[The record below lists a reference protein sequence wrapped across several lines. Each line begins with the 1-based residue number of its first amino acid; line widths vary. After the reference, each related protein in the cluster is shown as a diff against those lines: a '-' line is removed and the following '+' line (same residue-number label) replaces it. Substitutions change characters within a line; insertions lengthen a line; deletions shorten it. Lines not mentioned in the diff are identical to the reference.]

1 MILSNPQTLI
11 DFIDTNFERLTNKQY
26 SEILER
32 TLQVYV
38 NKPPTKDEAIELIVS
53 YASMSIQNRP
63 LFD

>member
-11 DFIDTNFERLTNKQY
+11 DFINTNFENLTNKQY

-38 NKPPTKDEAIELIVS
+38 NKPPTKNEAIELIVS
-53 YASMSIQNRP
+53 YSSMSIQNRP

>member
-1 MILSNPQTLI
+1 MILMNPQTLI

-38 NKPPTKDEAIELIVS
+38 NKPPTKKEAIELIVS

>member
-32 TLQVYV
+32 TLLIYAE
-38 NKPPTKDEAIELIVS
+38 KPPTKNEAIELIVGYS
-53 YASMSIQNRP
+53 SMSIQNRP

>member
-11 DFIDTNFERLTNKQY
+11 NFIDTNFDNLTNKQY

-38 NKPPTKDEAIELIVS
+38 EKPQTKNEAIELIVS
-53 YASMSIQNRP
+53 YSSMSIQNRP

>member
-11 DFIDTNFERLTNKQY
+11 DFINTNFDNLTNKQY

-38 NKPPTKDEAIELIVS
+38 NKPQTKNEAIELIVS
-53 YASMSIQNRP
+53 YSSMSIQNRP

>member
-11 DFIDTNFERLTNKQY
+11 DFINTNFDNLTNKQY

-38 NKPPTKDEAIELIVS
+38 NKPPTKNEAIELIVS
-53 YASMSIQNRP
+53 YSSMSIQNRP

>member
-11 DFIDTNFERLTNKQY
+11 DFMNSNFENLTNKQY
-26 SEILER
+26 SEVLER

-38 NKPPTKDEAIELIVS
+38 DKPPTKNEAIELIIS
-53 YASMSIQNRP
+53 YSSMSIQNRP

>member
-11 DFIDTNFERLTNKQY
+11 DFMNSNFERLTNKQY

-32 TLQVYV
+32 TLQVYAE
-38 NKPPTKDEAIELIVS
+38 KPPTKNEAIELIVGYS
-53 YASMSIQNRP
+53 SMSIQNRP

>member
-11 DFIDTNFERLTNKQY
+11 NFIDSNFDRLTNKQY
-26 SEILER
+26 SEVLEH

-38 NKPPTKDEAIELIVS
+38 EKPPTKNEAIELIVS
-53 YASMSIQNRP
+53 YSSMSIQNRP

>member
-53 YASMSIQNRP
+53 YSSMSIQNRP

>member
-38 NKPPTKDEAIELIVS
+38 NKPQTKTEATELIIS
-53 YASMSIQNRP
+53 YASMSIKNRP
-63 LFD
+63 LFE

>member
-11 DFIDTNFERLTNKQY
+11 NFIDANFDNLTNKQY

-38 NKPPTKDEAIELIVS
+38 NKPPTKNEAIELIVS

-63 LFD
+63 LFE

>member
-1 MILSNPQTLI
+1 MILRNPQTLV

-32 TLQVYV
+32 TLQIYV
-38 NKPPTKDEAIELIVS
+38 EKPPTKNEAIELIVS

>member
-11 DFIDTNFERLTNKQY
+11 DFINYNFERLTNKQY

-38 NKPPTKDEAIELIVS
+38 NKPQTKREAIELIVS
-53 YASMSIQNRP
+53 YSSMSIQNRP

>member
-11 DFIDTNFERLTNKQY
+11 NFIDNNFDNLTNKQY
-26 SEILER
+26 SKILEH

-38 NKPPTKDEAIELIVS
+38 EKPPTKNEAIELIVS
-53 YASMSIQNRP
+53 YSSMSIQNRP

>member
-11 DFIDTNFERLTNKQY
+11 DFINTNFERLTNKQY

-38 NKPPTKDEAIELIVS
+38 NKPPTKNEAIELIVS
-53 YASMSIQNRP
+53 YSSMSIQNRP

>member
-11 DFIDTNFERLTNKQY
+11 DFINTNFERLTNEQY

-38 NKPPTKDEAIELIVS
+38 NKPPTKNEAIELIVS
-53 YASMSIQNRP
+53 YSSMSIQNRP

>member
-11 DFIDTNFERLTNKQY
+11 NFIDTNFERLTNKQY

-38 NKPPTKDEAIELIVS
+38 NKPPTKNEAIELIVS
-53 YASMSIQNRP
+53 YSSMSIQNRP